1 MYIKIIIVFLMLFI
15 SSKSAYSQQ
24 IKGLKFVD
32 IPLYRQLLPMDMIY
46 NQVISNSR
54 SVPFGDVHGRSSN
67 VHETTHGINNELR
80 NEYKKI
86 YKKNVNAFYAG
97 NGKGIVVENPKIMM
111 MDIIPN
117 IPESLRGYRYNMY
130 FTKQIRHWNDVPTYV
145 VDEWSSY
152 IAGAECAIDDFH
164 RNIPQSKSD
173 YVSGALEFSIYSVC
187 LAITVKENDPSYW
200 TNNTQFKEMIRYYLI
215 KSEKTFMEGQQI
227 FPSEQQS
234 QMIKN
239 LKHGA
244 DASSLREFLLKE
256 FDGIFLQ

>member
-1 MYIKIIIVFLMLFI
+1 MYIKIIIFFLILLI
-15 SSKSAYSQQ
+15 SSKSAYSQP
-24 IKGLKFVD
+24 IKGLEFVD
-32 IPLYRQLLPMDMIY
+32 IPLYRQLLPLDMIY

-67 VHETTHGINNELR
+67 VHETAHGINNELR

-97 NGKGIVVENPKIMM
+97 NGKGIVVENPKIIM

-117 IPESLRGYRYNMY
+117 IPESLRGYRYNIY

-145 VDEWSSY
+145 VDEWSAY
-152 IAGAECAIDDFH
+152 IAGAECSVDDFN

-200 TNNTQFKEMIRYYLI
+200 ANNTQFKEMIRYYLI
-215 KSEKTFMEGQQI
+215 KSEKVFMEGQQI
-227 FPSEQQS
+227 FPFEKQS

-239 LKHGA
+239 LKHSE
-244 DASSLREFLLKE
+244 DASSLRKFLLKE
-256 FDGIFLQ
+256 FHGIFLQ